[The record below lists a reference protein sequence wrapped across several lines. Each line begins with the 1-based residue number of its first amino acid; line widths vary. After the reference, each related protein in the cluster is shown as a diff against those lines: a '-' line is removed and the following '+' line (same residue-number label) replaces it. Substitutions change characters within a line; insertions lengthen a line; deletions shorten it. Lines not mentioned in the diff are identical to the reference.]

1 MEFSNLA
8 WSTSHIA
15 GGGLERIYSE
25 ISVGELKTIEDA
37 NYSKRVISGGM
48 RMNAV
53 ILPKTSLSANFVDLN
68 L

>member
-1 MEFSNLA
+1 MREYILHSSNC
-8 WSTSHIA
+8 IYP

-53 ILPKTSLSANFVDLN
+53 ILLKTSLSVCL
-68 L
+68 LI